1 MLWGMKQ
8 ELPAMQKMVL
18 MAIANRFN
26 DDMGYCFPSH
36 ELLAKES
43 GMSKSSVLRQIEA
56 LEKTTLLSVIRSLD
70 DKGNKNVNRYIL
82 KVGASVTVELPLVSE
97 RNEASVTVELPLVS
111 ERNEASVTVT
121 HETVNEPV
129 SINQKDNHKES
140 APKKAK
146 LVLPE
151 FIDQATWDEWMTVRK
166 KKGAVISETSTNRL
180 LSTLAKVEADAVL
193 SMNGITPNE
202 AIAIAI
208 EQSWKGLNIEW
219 LHNRLKQQGGAN
231 ATHKQYNKPARLSAP
246 ERVEKA
252 IAERNKQRM
261 DESNVLNGE
270 FTRHG

>member
-82 KVGASVTVELPLVSE
+82 KVG
-97 RNEASVTVELPLVS
+97 ASVTVELPLVS